1 VTLRTRGRMMDIPEN
16 GKCITIERLLQLGH
30 EAEDLL
36 HLRVVTNDETLQKE
50 ISTYDINRPGLTLA
64 GDYDYFDYEK
74 IQIFGRGEYFYL
86 KTLLEDDKLD
96 NLYRFF
102 NYPVTCCLFS
112 HGNEPPSI
120 FIELADKATI
130 PVLVSSLP
138 TNILTTRLTKIL
150 EDEFAPRTSV
160 HGVLVEVFG
169 VGILIVGKSGV
180 GKSECALELIER
192 GHRLVADD
200 IVEIRSIADT
210 LLIGSGAKIIQH
222 HMEIRGLGIL
232 NINHLFG
239 VRGIRDQKQVQLV
252 ISLVEWD
259 AKGEYDRLG
268 LEKSAYTILGVEVPL
283 FTIPVKPGRNIP
295 ILMETAAMNYRLL
308 KMGYDSAKDFERQL
322 YKRIQEEK
330 HKNSKE

>member
-1 VTLRTRGRMMDIPEN
+1 MDISEN
-16 GKCITIERLLQLGH
+16 GKCISIERLLQLGY

-36 HLRVVTNDETLQKE
+36 HLRLVTGEDTLLKE

-74 IQIFGRGEYFYL
+74 IQIFGRGEHSYL
-86 KTLLEDDKLD
+86 KKLITESRLES
-96 NLYRFF
+96 LYKFF
-102 NYPVTCCLFS
+102 SYPVTCCLFS
-112 HGNEPPSI
+112 HGNEPPGI
-120 FIELADKATI
+120 FIELADKATV
-130 PVLVSSLP
+130 PVLISSLP

-150 EDEFAPRTSV
+150 EDEFAPKTSV

-169 VGILIVGKSGV
+169 VGILIIGESGV

-200 IVEIRSIADT
+200 VVDIRSIADT
-210 LLIGSGAKIIQH
+210 LLVGSGAKLIQH

-239 VRGIRDQKQVQLV
+239 VRGIRDKKQIQLV
-252 ISLVEWD
+252 VSLVEWD
-259 AKGEYDRLG
+259 AKAEYDRLG
-268 LEKSAYTILGVEVPL
+268 LEKSNYTVLGVEVPL

-295 ILMETAAMNYRLL
+295 ILIETAAMNYRLL

-322 YKRIQEEK
+322 QTRIQEEK
-330 HKNSKE
+330 RKNRKK